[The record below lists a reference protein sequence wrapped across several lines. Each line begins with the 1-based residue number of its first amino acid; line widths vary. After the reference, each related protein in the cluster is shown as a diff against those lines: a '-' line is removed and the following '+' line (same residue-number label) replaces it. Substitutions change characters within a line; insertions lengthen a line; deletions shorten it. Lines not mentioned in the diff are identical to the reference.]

1 MNTLEERFAPYR
13 KLLLLH
19 AESAG
24 LVWGRDGGRI
34 REIAIESDRLT
45 KENCQKA
52 ETELPSIQGMYWDDE
67 LSHLWAVGRHDPFL
81 FLHAGLEFLAL
92 EADNICLGRILTLR
106 AFAHTLG
113 PEVTDRLCALA
124 LDMMMGSY
132 GTEYRRIEAIE
143 QDEETAETRKIYA
156 PLDSTDTRFE
166 EASFVRCASTD
177 EHATLISI
185 AEIDCELA
193 TELNE
198 LIELR
203 SNAARQALRG
213 ELVR

>member
-1 MNTLEERFAPYR
+1 MNSLEDRFAPYR

-24 LVWGRDGGRI
+24 LEWGKDGARI

-52 ETELPSIQGMYWDDE
+52 EASLPIIQGMYWDDE
-67 LSHLWAVGRHDPFL
+67 LSHLWAIGKHDPFL
-81 FLHAGLEFLAL
+81 FLRAGLEFLAL
-92 EADNICLGRILTLR
+92 QADSVCLGRILTLR

-124 LDMMMGSY
+124 LDMMDSFGI
-132 GTEYRRIEAIE
+132 EYRRISAVE
-143 QDEETAETRKIYA
+143 QDEETAEPQVIFGS
-156 PLDSTDTRFE
+156 LNSTDTRFE
-166 EASFVRCASTD
+166 EGRAVRCASTD
-177 EHATLISI
+177 EHAMLISI
-185 AEIDCELA
+185 AEIDCDLA

-198 LIELR
+198 MIELR
-203 SNAARQALRG
+203 SNAARRALRG
-213 ELVR
+213 ELSR

>member
-1 MNTLEERFAPYR
+1 MNSLEERFAPYR

-19 AESAG
+19 AESGG
-24 LVWGRDGGRI
+24 LVWRKDGARI
-34 REIAIESDRLT
+34 REIALESDRLT
-45 KENCQKA
+45 KEICQKEDA
-52 ETELPSIQGMYWDDE
+52 DLPIIQGLYWDDE
-67 LSHLWAVGRHDPFL
+67 LSHLWAIGKHDPFL

-106 AFAHTLG
+106 GFTHTLG
-113 PEVTDRLCALA
+113 PEVTDRLCSLA
-124 LDMMMGSY
+124 LDMMGNFA
-132 GTEYRRIEAIE
+132 TEYRRIEAIE
-143 QDEETAETRKIYA
+143 QDRETAETRKIFA

-166 EASFVRCASTD
+166 EGRFVRCASTD

-198 LIELR
+198 LIEMR
-203 SNAARQALRG
+203 SNAARRALRG
-213 ELVR
+213 EMAR